1 MAKKSTYEE
10 LEQRVKELEKEILE
24 HKRAEEAMRKSEELF
39 RTIVE
44 TAPSLLI
51 ICDTKGNNIY
61 VSPNCE
67 EIFGY
72 TQEELRA
79 EPIWWVH
86 EDDTPRAKYLYD
98 RTFSKGLGYKDFE
111 YKAVKK
117 NGELLYAS
125 SSWEPL
131 RNAEGKFKGIVFQ
144 TIDVTERKLAEE
156 ALLRSEQKFKD
167 LTEMT
172 TDWVWEVDRQGI
184 YTYASPK
191 IKDILGYEVSQVL
204 GKTPFDLM
212 PEEEAERIRKIFNE
226 KVIDNEPFYGLEN
239 VNRHKDGHS
248 VVLETN
254 GIPIFDEKGQLK
266 GYRGIDRDITD
277 RVRAQEALKSQL
289 ELERLVANVSTS
301 FINTSPDNIDHVIN
315 RALETIGIFSGVDR
329 SYVFL
334 FYDNGTKMDN
344 THEWCAEGIEPQI
357 DNLKG
362 LSVDVI
368 PWWMDKLN
376 QFENIHIPCVSALPP
391 EANAEKEI
399 LQSQDIQS
407 LVVVAMVYGGSL
419 IGFLGFDSVRVEKTW
434 SEESITLLQLI
445 AEIFA
450 NALEHK
456 RAEEER
462 KQLEAQFQQAQKMES
477 IGTLAGGIAHDFN
490 NVLMGIQG
498 HASLILLDTDPD
510 HPHFERLKGIE
521 NIVQTGAGLTNQL
534 LGFARGGKYDVKPTD
549 LNELVGKSSE
559 MFGRTKREIRIHNK
573 YQKDIWPVEVDRG
586 QIDQVLLNLYVNAW
600 HAMPVGGDLYIE
612 TSNAVLDEKHTRPF
626 GVKPGNYVKIS
637 VTDTGIGMDEAT
649 LQRIFEPFFTTKEM
663 GRGTGL
669 GLAFAHGII
678 KNHGGIIDIDSKK
691 DKGTTFDIYLPASKK
706 EVTIKEKKLEDE
718 ILRGTETVLFVDD
731 EDMILHVG
739 KDIFREMGYNVLLA
753 GSGKEAVE
761 VYRKHKDKIDL
772 VILDMIMPDMGGGEA
787 YDIMKEDAPGVKV
800 LLSSGYSIDGQVT
813 EILKR
818 GCDGFIQKPFNVK
831 ELSRKVREILDKK

>member
-1 MAKKSTYEE
+1 MAKKSTHGE

-24 HKRAEEAMRKSEELF
+24 HKRAGEAIRESEGLF

-72 TQEELRA
+72 TQEELQA

-86 EDDTPRAKYLYD
+86 EDDTPRAKHLYD
-98 RTFSKGLGYKDFE
+98 RTFSKGVGYKDFE

-144 TIDVTERKLAEE
+144 TID
-156 ALLRSEQKFKD
+156 
-167 LTEMT
+167 
-172 TDWVWEVDRQGI
+172 
-184 YTYASPK
+184 
-191 IKDILGYEVSQVL
+191 
-204 GKTPFDLM
+204 
-212 PEEEAERIRKIFNE
+212 
-226 KVIDNEPFYGLEN
+226 
-239 VNRHKDGHS
+239 
-248 VVLETN
+248 
-254 GIPIFDEKGQLK
+254 
-266 GYRGIDRDITD
+266 ITD

-289 ELERLVANVSTS
+289 ELEWLVANVSTS
-301 FINTSPDNIDHVIN
+301 FLNSAPDNIDRGIN
-315 RALETIGIFSGVDR
+315 RALETIGVFSGVDR

-344 THEWCAEGIEPQI
+344 THEWCADRIEPQI

-362 LSVDVI
+362 LSTDVI
-368 PWWMDKLN
+368 PWWMDKFN

-407 LVVVAMVYGGSL
+407 LVAVPMVYGGSL
-419 IGFLGFDSVRVEKTW
+419 LGFLGFDSVRVEKTW
-434 SEESITLLQLI
+434 SEESITLLQLT

-450 NALEHK
+450 NASEHK

-462 KQLEAQFQQAQKMES
+462 KKLEAQFQQAQKMES

-498 HASLILLDTDPD
+498 HASLMLLDTDPD
-510 HPHFERLKGIE
+510 HPHFERLKGTE
-521 NIVQTGAGLTNQL
+521 NMVQTGANLTKQL
-534 LGFARGGKYDVKPTD
+534 LGFAKGGKYDVKPTD
-549 LNELVGKSSE
+549 LNELIKKGYE
-559 MFGRTKREIRIHNK
+559 MFARTKKEITIHNK

-586 QIDQVLLNLYVNAW
+586 QIDQVLLNLYINAW
-600 HAMPVGGDLYIE
+600 HAMPDGGGLYIE
-612 TSNAVLDEKHTRPF
+612 TSNVVLDHNHTNPL

-649 LQRIFEPFFTTKEM
+649 QQRIFDPFFTTKEM

-669 GLAFAHGII
+669 GLAFAHGILE
-678 KNHGGIIDIDSKK
+678 NHGGIINIDSEKG
-691 DKGTTFDIYLPASKK
+691 KGTTFDIHLPASKK
-706 EVTIKEKKLEDE
+706 EVTKKEKKLEDK
-718 ILRGTETVLFVDD
+718 ILKGTETVLFVDD
-731 EDMILHVG
+731 ENMILNVG
-739 KDIFREMGYNVLLA
+739 KDMLREMGYKVLLA

-761 VYRKHKDKIDL
+761 VYRKHKDKVDL
-772 VILDMIMPDMGGGEA
+772 VIVDMIMPEMGGGEA
-787 YDIMKEDAPGVKV
+787 YSRMKKNNPKVKA
-800 LLSSGYSIDGQVT
+800 LLASGYSIDGQAA
-813 EILKR
+813 EIMEL

-831 ELSRKVREILDKK
+831 KLSGKIREILDKK

>member
-1 MAKKSTYEE
+1 MAKKSTHEE

-24 HKRAEEAMRKSEELF
+24 HKRAGEATRESEELF

-51 ICDTKGNNIY
+51 ICDTKGDNIY

-72 TQEELRA
+72 TQEELLA

-98 RTFSKGLGYKDFE
+98 HTFSKGVGYKDFE

-131 RNAEGKFKGIVFQ
+131 RNAEGKFTGIVFQ
-144 TIDVTERKLAEE
+144 TID
-156 ALLRSEQKFKD
+156 
-167 LTEMT
+167 
-172 TDWVWEVDRQGI
+172 
-184 YTYASPK
+184 
-191 IKDILGYEVSQVL
+191 
-204 GKTPFDLM
+204 
-212 PEEEAERIRKIFNE
+212 
-226 KVIDNEPFYGLEN
+226 
-239 VNRHKDGHS
+239 
-248 VVLETN
+248 
-254 GIPIFDEKGQLK
+254 
-266 GYRGIDRDITD
+266 ITD
-277 RVRAQEALKSQL
+277 CIRAQEALKSQL

-301 FINTSPDNIDHVIN
+301 FINTAPDNIDHGIN
-315 RALETIGIFSGVDR
+315 RALETTGVFSGVDR

-344 THEWCAEGIEPQI
+344 TYEWCAEGIEPQI

-362 LSVDVI
+362 LSTDVM

-376 QFENIHIPCVSALPP
+376 QFENIHIPCVSVLPP

-407 LVVVAMVYGGSL
+407 LVAVPMVYSGSL
-419 IGFLGFDSVRVEKTW
+419 LGFLGFDSVRAEKTW

-445 AEIFA
+445 AKIFA
-450 NALEHK
+450 NASEHK

-462 KQLEAQFQQAQKMES
+462 KKLEARFQQAQKMES

-490 NVLMGIQG
+490 NVLMGMQG
-498 HASLILLDTDPD
+498 HASLMLLDTDPD
-510 HPHFERLKGIE
+510 HLHFERLKGIE
-521 NIVQTGAGLTNQL
+521 NMVQTGANLTKQL

-549 LNELVGKSSE
+549 LNELIKKGSE
-559 MFGRTKREIRIHNK
+559 MFARTKKEITIHNK

-586 QIDQVLLNLYVNAW
+586 QIDQVLLNLYINAW
-600 HAMPVGGDLYIE
+600 HAMPGGGNLYIE
-612 TSNAVLDEKHTRPF
+612 TSNVVLDHNHTNPL

-637 VTDTGIGMDEAT
+637 VTDTGIGMDEAIQ
-649 LQRIFEPFFTTKEM
+649 QRIFDPFFTTKEM

-669 GLAFAHGII
+669 GLAAAYGVI
-678 KNHGGIIDIDSKK
+678 KNHGGIINIDSEKGR
-691 DKGTTFDIYLPASKK
+691 GTTFDIHLPASKK
-706 EVTIKEKKLEDE
+706 EVTKKEKKLEDK
-718 ILRGTETVLFVDD
+718 ILKGTETILLVDD
-731 EDMILHVG
+731 EDMILNVG
-739 KDIFREMGYNVLLA
+739 KDMLREMGYNVLLA

-772 VILDMIMPDMGGGEA
+772 VVVDMIMPDMGGGEA
-787 YDIMKEDAPGVKV
+787 YDTMKEDAPGVKV

-831 ELSRKVREILDKK
+831 ELSGKIREILDKK

>member
-24 HKRAEEAMRKSEELF
+24 HKRAREAIRKSEELF

-72 TQEELRA
+72 TQEELQA

-86 EDDTPRAKYLYD
+86 EDDMPRAKHLYD
-98 RTFSKGLGYKDFE
+98 RTFSKGVGYKDFE

-117 NGELLYAS
+117 NGELLHAS

-144 TIDVTERKLAEE
+144 TIDVT
-156 ALLRSEQKFKD
+156 D
-167 LTEMT
+167 H
-172 TDWVWEVDRQGI
+172 I
-184 YTYASPK
+184 
-191 IKDILGYEVSQVL
+191 QV
-204 GKTPFDLM
+204 
-212 PEEEAERIRKIFNE
+212 
-226 KVIDNEPFYGLEN
+226 
-239 VNRHKDGHS
+239 
-248 VVLETN
+248 
-254 GIPIFDEKGQLK
+254 
-266 GYRGIDRDITD
+266 
-277 RVRAQEALKSQL
+277 QEALKSQL
-289 ELERLVANVSTS
+289 ELERLVANISTS
-301 FINTSPDNIDHVIN
+301 FINMAPDNIDDGIN
-315 RALETIGIFSGVDR
+315 RALETIGVFSGVDR

-344 THEWCAEGIEPQI
+344 THEWCADRIEPQI

-362 LSVDVI
+362 LSTDVM

-376 QFENIHIPCVSALPP
+376 RFENIHIPCVSALPP
-391 EANAEKEI
+391 EANTEKEI
-399 LQSQDIQS
+399 LQSQNIQS
-407 LVVVAMVYGGSL
+407 LVAVPMVYGGSL
-419 IGFLGFDSVRVEKTW
+419 LGFLGFDSVRVEKTW

-456 RAEEER
+456 RAEEES

-498 HASLILLDTDPD
+498 HTSLMLLGIDPD
-510 HPHFERLKGIE
+510 HPRFKRLNGIE
-521 NIVQTGAGLTNQL
+521 DMVQAGTNLTKQL
-534 LGFARGGKYDVKPTD
+534 LGFARSGKYEVKPTD
-549 LNELVGKSSE
+549 LNEQIKKSSE
-559 MFGRTKREIRIHNK
+559 MFGRTKKEIKIHNK

-586 QIDQVLLNLYVNAW
+586 QIDQVLLNLYINAW
-600 HAMPVGGDLYIE
+600 HAMLGGGDLYVE
-612 TSNAVLDEKHTRPF
+612 TSNVELDENYTKPF
-626 GVKPGNYVKIS
+626 GVRPGNYVKIS
-637 VTDTGIGMDEAT
+637 VTDTGVGMDEAIQ
-649 LQRIFEPFFTTKEM
+649 QRIFDPFFTTKEI

-669 GLAFAHGII
+669 GLASAYGII
-678 KNHGGIIDIDSKK
+678 KNHGGIITVYSKK
-691 DKGTTFDIYLPASKK
+691 DKGTTFNIYLPDSKK
-706 EVTIKEKKLEDE
+706 QLAIKEKKLADE
-718 ILRGTETVLFVDD
+718 ILRSKETVLFVDD
-731 EDMILHVG
+731 EDMILDVG
-739 KDIFREMGYNVLLA
+739 RDMLRKLGYKVLLA
-753 GSGKEAVE
+753 GSGKEAVK

-772 VILDMIMPDMGGGEA
+772 VIVDMIMPDMGGSEA
-787 YDIMKEDAPGVKV
+787 YDTMKEDDPGVKV

-813 EILKR
+813 EILER

-831 ELSRKVREILDKK
+831 ELSGKIREILDKK

>member
-24 HKRAEEAMRKSEELF
+24 HKRAGEAIRKSEELF

-72 TQEELRA
+72 TQEELQA

-86 EDDTPRAKYLYD
+86 EDDTPRAKHLYD
-98 RTFSKGLGYKDFE
+98 RTFSKGVGYKDFE

-144 TIDVTERKLAEE
+144 TID
-156 ALLRSEQKFKD
+156 
-167 LTEMT
+167 
-172 TDWVWEVDRQGI
+172 
-184 YTYASPK
+184 
-191 IKDILGYEVSQVL
+191 
-204 GKTPFDLM
+204 
-212 PEEEAERIRKIFNE
+212 
-226 KVIDNEPFYGLEN
+226 
-239 VNRHKDGHS
+239 
-248 VVLETN
+248 
-254 GIPIFDEKGQLK
+254 
-266 GYRGIDRDITD
+266 ITD

-301 FINTSPDNIDHVIN
+301 FINTAPDNIDHGIN

-362 LSVDVI
+362 LSTDVM

-376 QFENIHIPCVSALPP
+376 RFENIHIPCVSALPP
-391 EANAEKEI
+391 EANTEKEI

-407 LVVVAMVYGGSL
+407 LVAVPMVYGGSL
-419 IGFLGFDSVRVEKTW
+419 LGFLGFDSVRVEKTW
-434 SEESITLLQLI
+434 SEESITLLQLM
-445 AEIFA
+445 AETFM
-450 NALEHK
+450 NASEHK

-498 HASLILLDTDPD
+498 HTSLMLLGIDPD
-510 HPHFERLKGIE
+510 HPRFKRLNGIE
-521 NIVQTGAGLTNQL
+521 DMIQAGTNLTKQL
-534 LGFARGGKYDVKPTD
+534 LGFARSGKYEVKPTD
-549 LNELVGKSSE
+549 LNEQIKKSSE
-559 MFGRTKREIRIHNK
+559 MFGRTKREIKIHNK
-573 YQKDIWPVEVDRG
+573 YPTASKYGWIIILRPSNHY
-586 QIDQVLLNLYVNAW
+586 VL
-600 HAMPVGGDLYIE
+600 
-612 TSNAVLDEKHTRPF
+612 
-626 GVKPGNYVKIS
+626 
-637 VTDTGIGMDEAT
+637 
-649 LQRIFEPFFTTKEM
+649 
-663 GRGTGL
+663 GL
-669 GLAFAHGII
+669 GSLQPNSFSVPSCQI
-678 KNHGGIIDIDSKK
+678 
-691 DKGTTFDIYLPASKK
+691 
-706 EVTIKEKKLEDE
+706 
-718 ILRGTETVLFVDD
+718 
-731 EDMILHVG
+731 
-739 KDIFREMGYNVLLA
+739 
-753 GSGKEAVE
+753 
-761 VYRKHKDKIDL
+761 
-772 VILDMIMPDMGGGEA
+772 
-787 YDIMKEDAPGVKV
+787 
-800 LLSSGYSIDGQVT
+800 
-813 EILKR
+813 
-818 GCDGFIQKPFNVK
+818 
-831 ELSRKVREILDKK
+831 

>member
-24 HKRAEEAMRKSEELF
+24 HKRAEEAIRKSEELF

-86 EDDTPRAKYLYD
+86 EDDTPRAKHLYD
-98 RTFSKGLGYKDFE
+98 RTFSNGVGYKDFE

-144 TIDVTERKLAEE
+144 TID
-156 ALLRSEQKFKD
+156 
-167 LTEMT
+167 
-172 TDWVWEVDRQGI
+172 
-184 YTYASPK
+184 
-191 IKDILGYEVSQVL
+191 
-204 GKTPFDLM
+204 
-212 PEEEAERIRKIFNE
+212 
-226 KVIDNEPFYGLEN
+226 
-239 VNRHKDGHS
+239 
-248 VVLETN
+248 
-254 GIPIFDEKGQLK
+254 
-266 GYRGIDRDITD
+266 ITD

-289 ELERLVANVSTS
+289 ELEWLVANVSTS
-301 FINTSPDNIDHVIN
+301 FLNSAPDNIDRGIN
-315 RALETIGIFSGVDR
+315 RALETIGVFSGVDR

-344 THEWCAEGIEPQI
+344 THEWCAEGIEPQT

-362 LSVDVI
+362 LSTDAT

-376 QFENIHIPCVSALPP
+376 RFENIHIPRVSALPP
-391 EANAEKEI
+391 EANAEKQT

-407 LVVVAMVYGGSL
+407 LVAVPMVYSGSL
-419 IGFLGFDSVRVEKTW
+419 LGFLGFDSVRVEKIW

-450 NALEHK
+450 NASEHK

-462 KQLEAQFQQAQKMES
+462 KKLEARFQQAQKMES

-498 HASLILLDTDPD
+498 HASLMLLDTDPD
-510 HPHFERLKGIE
+510 HPHFERLKGTE
-521 NIVQTGAGLTNQL
+521 NMVQTGANLTKQL
-534 LGFARGGKYDVKPTD
+534 LGFAKGGKYDVKPTD
-549 LNELVGKSSE
+549 LNELIKKGYE
-559 MFGRTKREIRIHNK
+559 MFARTKKEITIHNK

-586 QIDQVLLNLYVNAW
+586 QIDQVLLNLYINAW
-600 HAMPVGGDLYIE
+600 HAMPGGGGLYIE
-612 TSNAVLDEKHTRPF
+612 TSNVVLDHNHTNPF

-637 VTDTGIGMDEAT
+637 VTDTGIGMEEAT
-649 LQRIFEPFFTTKEM
+649 QQRIFDPFFTTKEM

-678 KNHGGIIDIDSKK
+678 KSHGGIINIDSEKG
-691 DKGTTFDIYLPASKK
+691 KGTTFDIHLPASKK
-706 EVTIKEKKLEDE
+706 EVTKKEKKPEDK
-718 ILRGTETVLFVDD
+718 ILKGTETVLLVDD
-731 EDMILHVG
+731 ENMILNVG
-739 KDIFREMGYNVLLA
+739 KDMLREMGYKVLLA

-761 VYRKHKDKIDL
+761 VYRKHKGKVDL
-772 VILDMIMPDMGGGEA
+772 VIVDMIMPEMGGGEA
-787 YDIMKEDAPGVKV
+787 YSRMKKNNPKVKA
-800 LLSSGYSIDGQVT
+800 LLASGYSIDGQAA
-813 EILKR
+813 EIMEL

-831 ELSRKVREILDKK
+831 KLSGKIREILDKK

>member
-24 HKRAEEAMRKSEELF
+24 HKRGGEAIRKSEELF
-39 RTIVE
+39 RIIVE

-51 ICDTKGNNIY
+51 ICDTKGDNIY

-86 EDDTPRAKYLYD
+86 EDDTPRAKHLYD
-98 RTFSKGLGYKDFE
+98 HTFSKGLGYKNFE

-144 TIDVTERKLAEE
+144 TIDITERI
-156 ALLRSEQKFKD
+156 
-167 LTEMT
+167 
-172 TDWVWEVDRQGI
+172 W
-184 YTYASPK
+184 
-191 IKDILGYEVSQVL
+191 
-204 GKTPFDLM
+204 
-212 PEEEAERIRKIFNE
+212 
-226 KVIDNEPFYGLEN
+226 
-239 VNRHKDGHS
+239 
-248 VVLETN
+248 
-254 GIPIFDEKGQLK
+254 
-266 GYRGIDRDITD
+266 
-277 RVRAQEALKSQL
+277 AQEALKSQL

-301 FINTSPDNIDHVIN
+301 FINTAPDNIDHGIN
-315 RALETIGIFSGVDR
+315 RVLETIGVFSGVDR

-362 LSVDVI
+362 LSSDVM

-376 QFENIHIPCVSALPP
+376 QFKNIHIPCVSALPP

-407 LVVVAMVYGGSL
+407 LVAVPMVYGGSL
-419 IGFLGFDSVRVEKTW
+419 LGFLGFDSVRVEKTW

-450 NALEHK
+450 NASEHK

-462 KQLEAQFQQAQKMES
+462 KKLEARFQQAQKMES

-498 HASLILLDTDPD
+498 HASLMLLDTDPD
-510 HPHFERLKGIE
+510 HPHFEHLKGTE
-521 NIVQTGAGLTNQL
+521 NMVRTGANLTKQL

-549 LNELVGKSSE
+549 LNELIKKGSE
-559 MFGRTKREIRIHNK
+559 MFARTKKEITIHNK

-586 QIDQVLLNLYVNAW
+586 QIDQVLLNLYINAW
-600 HAMPVGGDLYIE
+600 HAMPGGGNLCIE
-612 TSNAVLDEKHTRPF
+612 TSNVVLDHNHINPF
-626 GVKPGNYVKIS
+626 GVRPGNYVKIS

-649 LQRIFEPFFTTKEM
+649 QQRIFDPFFTTKEM

-669 GLAFAHGII
+669 GLASAHGII
-678 KNHGGIIDIDSKK
+678 KNHGGIINIDSEKG
-691 DKGTTFDIYLPASKK
+691 KGTTFDIHLPASKK
-706 EVTIKEKKLEDE
+706 EVTKKEKKLEDN
-718 ILRGTETVLFVDD
+718 ILKGTETVLLVDD
-731 EDMILHVG
+731 EDMILNVG
-739 KDIFREMGYNVLLA
+739 KDMLRGMGYNVLLA
-753 GSGKEAVE
+753 RSGKEAVE
-761 VYRKHKDKIDL
+761 VYRKHKDKVDL
-772 VILDMIMPDMGGGEA
+772 VIVDMIMPEMSGGEA
-787 YDIMKEDAPGVKV
+787 YNRMKENNPKIKA
-800 LLSSGYSIDGQVT
+800 LLASGYSIDGQAAKIM
-813 EILKR
+813 EF
-818 GCDGFIQKPFNVK
+818 GCDGFIQKPFNMK
-831 ELSRKVREILDKK
+831 KLSGKIREILDKK

>member
-24 HKRAEEAMRKSEELF
+24 HRRAGEATRKSEELF
-39 RTIVE
+39 KTIVE

-72 TQEELRA
+72 TQEELQA

-86 EDDTPRAKYLYD
+86 EDDTPRANHLYD
-98 RTFSKGLGYKDFE
+98 RTFSKGVGYKNFE

-144 TIDVTERKLAEE
+144 TIDVT
-156 ALLRSEQKFKD
+156 
-167 LTEMT
+167 
-172 TDWVWEVDRQGI
+172 
-184 YTYASPK
+184 
-191 IKDILGYEVSQVL
+191 
-204 GKTPFDLM
+204 
-212 PEEEAERIRKIFNE
+212 
-226 KVIDNEPFYGLEN
+226 
-239 VNRHKDGHS
+239 
-248 VVLETN
+248 
-254 GIPIFDEKGQLK
+254 
-266 GYRGIDRDITD
+266 D

-301 FINTSPDNIDHVIN
+301 FLNSVPDNIDHGVN
-315 RALETIGIFSGVDR
+315 RALETIGVFSGVDR

-362 LSVDVI
+362 LSTDVM

-407 LVVVAMVYGGSL
+407 LVVVPMVYGGSL

-434 SEESITLLQLI
+434 SEESITLLQLM
-445 AEIFA
+445 AEIFT
-450 NALEHK
+450 NASEHK

-462 KQLEAQFQQAQKMES
+462 KKLEARFQQAQKMES

-498 HASLILLDTDPD
+498 HASLMLLDTDPD
-510 HPHFERLKGIE
+510 HPHFERLKGTQ
-521 NIVQTGAGLTNQL
+521 NMVQTGTNLTKQL

-549 LNELVGKSSE
+549 LNELINKGCE
-559 MFGRTKREIRIHNK
+559 MFARTKKEITIHSK

-586 QIDQVLLNLYVNAW
+586 QIDQVLLNLYINAW
-600 HAMPVGGDLYIE
+600 HAMPGGGNLYIE
-612 TSNAVLDEKHTRPF
+612 TINAVLDHNHTNPF

-637 VTDTGIGMDEAT
+637 VTDTGIGMDEAIQ
-649 LQRIFEPFFTTKEM
+649 QRIFDPFFTTKEM

-678 KNHGGIIDIDSKK
+678 KNHGGIINIDSEKG
-691 DKGTTFDIYLPASKK
+691 KGTTFDVHLPASKK
-706 EVTIKEKKLEDE
+706 QVTKKEKKLEDN
-718 ILRGTETVLFVDD
+718 ILKGTETVLLVDD
-731 EDMILHVG
+731 EDMILNVG
-739 KDIFREMGYNVLLA
+739 KDMLRKMGYNVLLA

-761 VYRKHKDKIDL
+761 VYRKHKDKVDL
-772 VILDMIMPDMGGGEA
+772 VIVDMIMPEMSGGEA
-787 YDIMKEDAPGVKV
+787 YNRMKKNNPKVKA
-800 LLSSGYSIDGQVT
+800 LLASGYSIDGRAA
-813 EILKR
+813 EIMEF
-818 GCDGFIQKPFNVK
+818 GCDGFIQKPFNMK
-831 ELSRKVREILDKK
+831 ELSGKIREILDKK